1 MKTGRGAGPL
11 FKQRVA
17 VFFKLW
23 PLLVGA
29 FEIGKA
35 KRVQLGGYKM
45 QPRIGRRML
54 NKALDS
60 QQRVQPGAKA
70 GFTDDK
76 QPVGRQRGKA
86 LDRKSVVK
94 GKMGREREAGNIA
107 TR

>member
-1 MKTGRGAGPL
+1 MKAGRGAGPL
-11 FKQRVA
+11 FKQREA

-29 FEIGKA
+29 FEIGQA

-45 QPRIGRRML
+45 QPRSGRRML
-54 NKALDS
+54 NKTLGG

-70 GFTDDK
+70 GFADDK

-86 LDRKSVVK
+86 LFQSAGLQDRKSVV
-94 GKMGREREAGNIA
+94 
-107 TR
+107 